1 MEAKFDV
8 FGMTCSACSS
18 HVEKSVKKL
27 EGIKEVNANLLS
39 NSMFVKFD
47 ETVLNTDKI
56 IEAVRSVGYDAKV
69 AGQEKKQEGKRNQKV
84 LEEIKNMKTRLIVS
98 FIFLI
103 PLMYLSMGHML
114 GLPIPHIFH
123 ENALVFSFTQFLL
136 VLPVIFVNRS
146 FFTRGFKALAKS
158 APNMD
163 SLIALGSTAATV
175 YGIYAIF
182 MIAIGIQNADVALV
196 QNYRMNLYFE
206 SSSMILT
213 LITLGKY
220 LETKSKARTT
230 DAINK
235 LIDFSPK
242 KATVIRNGKEE
253 QIEVENLLVGDHIL
267 VRPGEKVAVDGAII
281 EGASYFDQS
290 AITGESEPIKKSI
303 GDQVISGSINKQG
316 SITLVAE
323 KVGENT
329 TLMQII
335 KLVEE
340 ASSSKAPI
348 SKLADKISG
357 IFVPVVIGIA
367 MIAFFLWLLLGYSF
381 EFALNIAISVLVI
394 SCPCA
399 LGLATPVSIMVAT
412 GKAAENGMLIKGAES
427 LEILHHV
434 STVVLDKTG
443 TITEGKPKV
452 TDIVPNENIITKQD
466 LITITASIEAKSEH
480 PIAKA
485 IVQEVLKNE
494 LLEVEEF
501 EAISGKGIQGKIVN
515 AKYYLGN
522 TAFMQENQIEI
533 KEFEKKFQELSE
545 QGKTVIYIAKEQSLL
560 GILAVAD
567 TIKQTSKEAIEELKK
582 RKIQTIMLTGDHK
595 KAANYIA
602 KEVGVDEVIAQVLPQ
617 EKESKIRQL
626 QSQGKKVAMVG
637 DGINDS
643 PSLARA
649 DVGIAIGNGT
659 DIAIESA
666 DIVLVKNNLMDV
678 VNAIDLSKETIK
690 NIKMNLFWAFFYNT
704 IGIPLAAGVLYLPFQ
719 ILLNPM
725 IAAAAMSLSSICVVT
740 NALRLKSF
748 KPKQT
753 QANLCKENSWVLQ
766 EEQKEKEEMK
776 TKKEIIIEGMSCMH
790 CTARVQKELEKVD
803 GVEEVTVSLEEKKA
817 VVTLQKE
824 ISDEILKQA
833 VEQAGYEVIQ
843 VK

>member
-1 MEAKFDV
+1 
-8 FGMTCSACSS
+8 
-18 HVEKSVKKL
+18 
-27 EGIKEVNANLLS
+27 
-39 NSMFVKFD
+39 
-47 ETVLNTDKI
+47 
-56 IEAVRSVGYDAKV
+56 
-69 AGQEKKQEGKRNQKV
+69 
-84 LEEIKNMKTRLIVS
+84 
-98 FIFLI
+98 
-103 PLMYLSMGHML
+103 
-114 GLPIPHIFH
+114 
-123 ENALVFSFTQFLL
+123 
-136 VLPVIFVNRS
+136 
-146 FFTRGFKALAKS
+146 
-158 APNMD
+158 
-163 SLIALGSTAATV
+163 
-175 YGIYAIF
+175 
-182 MIAIGIQNADVALV
+182 MIAIGIQNGDVDLV

-452 TDIVPNENIITKQD
+452 TDIVSNENIITKQD

-602 KEVGVDEVIAQVLPQ
+602 KEVGVDEVMAQVLPQ

-740 NALRLKSF
+740 NALRLKNF

-753 QANLCKENSWVLQ
+753 QVNLCKENSCVLQ

-776 TKKEIIIEGMSCMH
+776 MKKEIIIEGMSCMH

-824 ISDEILKQA
+824 ISDEILRQA

>member
-27 EGIKEVNANLLS
+27 EGIKEVNVNLLS

-56 IEAVRSVGYDAKV
+56 IEAVRSGGYDAKV
-69 AGQEKKQEGKRNQKV
+69 VGKEKKQEGKRNQKV

-123 ENALVFSFTQFLL
+123 ENAFVFSFTQFLL

-182 MIAIGIQNADVALV
+182 MIAIGIQNGDVDLV

-452 TDIVPNENIITKQD
+452 TDIVSNENIITKQD

-602 KEVGVDEVIAQVLPQ
+602 KEVGVDEVMAQVLPQ

-740 NALRLKSF
+740 NALRLKNF

-753 QANLCKENSWVLQ
+753 QVNLCKENSCVLQ

-776 TKKEIIIEGMSCMH
+776 MKKEIIIEGMSCMH

-817 VVTLQKE
+817 VVTLQKKT
-824 ISDEILKQA
+824 SDEILRQA